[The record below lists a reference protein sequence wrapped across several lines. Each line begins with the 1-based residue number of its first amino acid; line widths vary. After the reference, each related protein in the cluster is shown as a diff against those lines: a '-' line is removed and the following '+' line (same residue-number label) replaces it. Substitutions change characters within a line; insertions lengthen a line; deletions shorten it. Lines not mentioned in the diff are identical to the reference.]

1 MTKKSDGPN
10 IKFERDSEKEIE
22 RRREA
27 RKQSA
32 LERLG
37 SQDPRCRICCEADP
51 RTLENH
57 HLGGRHF
64 DPKSLVFVCRN
75 CHRKLSDLQK
85 DHPQK
90 LTEIPDPI
98 EVIAHFLLGLADFLE
113 FVIQKLREFA
123 RQLIDHLDDPH
134 THQEPAK

>member
-1 MTKKSDGPN
+1 M
-10 IKFERDSEKEIE
+10 
-22 RRREA
+22 
-27 RKQSA
+27 
-32 LERLG
+32 G
-37 SQDPRCRICCEADP
+37 SKNLRCHICGEADV

-57 HLGGRHF
+57 HLAGRHF
-64 DPKSLVFVCRN
+64 DQKSLVFVCRN

-113 FVIQKLREFA
+113 FVIQKVREFA
-123 RQLIDHLDDPH
+123 QQLIEHLDDPH
-134 THQEPAK
+134 THQEPLK